1 MWFWEG
7 TSFWQGPVSVD
18 KMLYPHN
25 YFWTPSSV
33 FTLFL
38 FSGLGCMPVAS
49 FFLVPWCFIAH
60 LSQSYELKEEKGLS
74 ATMNTVWRKLN
85 QPFQPHIPQL
95 QQQSRTKFLSHSFS
109 RDKLHLWETSG
120 DNWGDGLVGRLVF
133 TEISLCAKGTWA
145 TQKHKPW
152 LIPLATP
159 VLLILIILVLFQVQH
174 QLQGHLLRQCH
185 KESNCEFWFPVA
197 GKVVLSYFNGMA
209 VVSSPDCYVELLE

>member
-1 MWFWEG
+1 MSWKKRRVCQQLWTQCGGSWTSHFNPTSLSCSSRAAQSSSLTASPG
-7 TSFWQGPVSVD
+7 TSSICEKP
-18 KMLYPHN
+18 
-25 YFWTPSSV
+25 
-33 FTLFL
+33 
-38 FSGLGCMPVAS
+38 LG
-49 FFLVPWCFIAH
+49 II
-60 LSQSYELKEEKGLS
+60 G
-74 ATMNTVWRKLN
+74 
-85 QPFQPHIPQL
+85 
-95 QQQSRTKFLSHSFS
+95 
-109 RDKLHLWETSG
+109 
-120 DNWGDGLVGRLVF
+120 GDGLVGRLVF

-159 VLLILIILVLFQVQH
+159 VLLSLIILVLFQVQH